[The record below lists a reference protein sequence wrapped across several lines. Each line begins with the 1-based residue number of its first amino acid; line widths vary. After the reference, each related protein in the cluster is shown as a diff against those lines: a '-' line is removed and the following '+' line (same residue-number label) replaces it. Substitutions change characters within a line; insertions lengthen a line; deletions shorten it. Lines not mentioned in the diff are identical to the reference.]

1 MANVPVIISRA
12 IITRDGASPILPG
25 ASEDPAQPIN
35 PDGPVGPGG
44 IGITL
49 NFLVIG
55 GVKKLIE
62 LTDLLDIPIYW
73 EYNVFLLDVDGRI
86 ECAGDINIMSQF
98 GESVNVTVVS

>member
-12 IITRDGASPILPG
+12 IITREGASPILPG

-35 PDGPVGPGG
+35 PDGPVGPFG

-49 NFLVIG
+49 NGLVIG

-62 LTDLLDIPIYW
+62 ITDVLDIPLYW
-73 EYNVFLLDVDGRI
+73 EYNVFILDVDGI
-86 ECAGDINIMSQF
+86 ILNDGEINMI
-98 GESVNVTVVS
+98 